1 MKEFFTKALLCF
13 SLLLLSSV
21 IYAQSSDEKQVLL
34 EKTKPENNDILKDE
48 LPNRDLD
55 VYSILPIVMYNA
67 VDDYMAITSSYVTF
81 ESVAYCILDEF
92 GLMQQCGEITMPK
105 GVEIE
110 LAVPCLVAGSYKI
123 IFDFNGIYFQGEFE
137 VK

>member
-1 MKEFFTKALLCF
+1 MKIFSNKAFLCL
-13 SLLLLSSV
+13 SVLLLSSV
-21 IYAQSSDEKQVLL
+21 VYAQTDGSKQVVLN
-34 EKTKPENNDILKDE
+34 ENRDIDKVGIPE
-48 LPNRDLD
+48 RDLD
-55 VYSILPIVMYNA
+55 VYSVLPIVMYNA
-67 VDDYMAITSSYVTF
+67 VDDYMAITSRYVTF
-81 ESVAYCILDEF
+81 ESVAYYILDEF
-92 GLMQQCGEITMPK
+92 GLIQQCGEITMPK

>member
-67 VDDYMAITSSYVTF
+67 VDDYMAITSRYVTF

-123 IFDFNGIYFQGEFE
+123 IFDFNGNYFQGEFE